1 MKRWIFS
8 LLMLCGAAVAA
19 PVDDGLYATIQTTMG
34 DVCFE
39 LYYTNVPRT
48 VANFVG
54 LAEGTRPWIDPRS
67 TFVSNDPYYNGIL
80 FHRVITNFMIQC
92 GSPGGTGT
100 DGPGYTFEDEFDPA
114 LRHDRP
120 GVVSM
125 ANSGPDSNGGQF
137 FITVTSYPSLDDV
150 HSVFGSVVE
159 GMDAVLNIAAV
170 AVDGNDRPLE
180 DVVITNAFITRNGT
194 QAQQF
199 ALTNQALP
207 KVEALP
213 ISIDSTNGIGLAVE
227 TVDASWPIIYAS
239 TDLTNWTLGKEDYLP
254 EAIGPWNL
262 TATGQAHGYFHANR
276 VVYTPNTNVPADI
289 TGRHI
294 AATGDNKVY
303 NVSVSDSSAGSFGTF
318 VDHSGDEHP
327 ISYWDQYQYPYHLK
341 LRFQSSGGGYW
352 LDLHYASPTNGQC
365 RVYAFDSFFGWQPV
379 GTGAFSD
386 LERSE

>member
-1 MKRWIFS
+1 
-8 LLMLCGAAVAA
+8 MLCGAAVAA
-19 PVDDGLYATIQTTMG
+19 PTSDGLYATLQTTMG

-159 GMDAVLNIAAV
+159 GMDVVFNIAAV

-207 KVEALP
+207 EAAALP
-213 ISIDSTNGIGLAVE
+213 LTLSEMQLFSGTSTSSYQTVYFSTNLTDWVARASDYWPVPDGDWVLPAGVE
-227 TVDASWPIIYAS
+227 GRGFYHV
-239 TDLTNWTLGKEDYLP
+239 
-254 EAIGPWNL
+254 
-262 TATGQAHGYFHANR
+262 NR
-276 VVYTPNTNVPADI
+276 VVYPSDQN
-289 TGRHI
+289 R
-294 AATGDNKVY
+294 TGDPAGHRIIVTIGNDVLTIEPQGKDHGHVQVNSGTNSLITYWNWDPDWRMVTFNLQSDYYYPFGFNLYY
-303 NVSVSDSSAGSFGTF
+303 NSTTNGTCDGYLYDYGWLFIGSGTF
-318 VDHSGDEHP
+318 TDTDL
-327 ISYWDQYQYPYHLK
+327 ISP
-341 LRFQSSGGGYW
+341 
-352 LDLHYASPTNGQC
+352 
-365 RVYAFDSFFGWQPV
+365 
-379 GTGAFSD
+379 
-386 LERSE
+386 